1 MPPGKSCEPPQCMD
15 DAGGKKRLMT
25 QTATRPALRVE
36 ASPRW
41 VRGLV
46 NGVPIVDSKR
56 VALVYGARRLAT
68 YFFPIADVRMDMLQP
83 AEGQVQPGE
92 QRFTLTTSG
101 RTIDDIAWVCPD
113 LDGERTHLRDVI
125 AVRP

>member
-1 MPPGKSCEPPQCMD
+1 MRRQFTVYFCVARGLTRAAASPAHQATMPPGKSCEPPQCRD
-15 DAGGKKRLMT
+15 DAGGKKPLMT
-25 QTATRPALRVE
+25 QTATRPAVRVE

-83 AEGQVQPGE
+83 AE
-92 QRFTLTTSG
+92 
-101 RTIDDIAWVCPD
+101 
-113 LDGERTHLRDVI
+113 
-125 AVRP
+125 